1 MPVGARVMLAA
12 AASLAALAVL
22 FGAFGAHALKA
33 GLAPDAF
40 ALWQTA
46 VQYQMWHALALLA
59 IGLIGL
65 QGAPSAWLRLA
76 AMLFIGGILLFCG
89 SLYVLALGAPR
100 GLGMAAPLGGTA
112 FIAGWLCFGIWALR

>member
-1 MPVGARVMLAA
+1 MPVSARLMLAA
-12 AASLAALAVL
+12 AAFLAALAVL

-33 GLAPDAF
+33 RLAPDAL

-59 IGLIGL
+59 MGLIGL
-65 QGAPSAWLRLA
+65 QGVPSAWLRLA
-76 AMLFIGGILLFCG
+76 AMLFISGILLFCG

-100 GLGMAAPLGGTA
+100 GLGMVAPLGGTA
-112 FIAGWLCFGIWALR
+112 FIAGWLCLGIWALR